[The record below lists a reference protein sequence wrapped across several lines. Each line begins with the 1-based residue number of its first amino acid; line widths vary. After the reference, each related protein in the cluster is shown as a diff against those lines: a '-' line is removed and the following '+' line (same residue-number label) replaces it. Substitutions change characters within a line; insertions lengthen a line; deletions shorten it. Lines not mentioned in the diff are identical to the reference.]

1 MTACEMKINYVLS
14 FCLDWIFIIFIP
26 IFFFIFIFLQD
37 FVIVYLNK
45 LRTSF
50 CRIIFLESTYYRL
63 LLLTYEKK
71 KTQYPFK
78 EFSRI
83 ANCFVYY
90 ILRQHQERPVLSGHF
105 PRR

>member
-1 MTACEMKINYVLS
+1 MTAFKMKINCVLS
-14 FCLDWIFIIFIP
+14 FCIDGICLLFMP
-26 IFFFIFIFLQD
+26 IFVFIFIFLYD
-37 FVIVYLNK
+37 FVIVYSNK

-50 CRIIFLESTYYRL
+50 CRNIFLESTYYRL
-63 LLLTYEKK
+63 LLPTYEKK

-83 ANCFVYY
+83 ANYIVYY
-90 ILRQHQERPVLSGHF
+90 FLRQHQERPVLSGHF

>member
-1 MTACEMKINYVLS
+1 MTAFKMKINYVLS
-14 FCLDWIFIIFIP
+14 LCCGWIFLVFIP
-26 IFFFIFIFLQD
+26 LFAFIFIFLQD
-37 FVIVYLNK
+37 FVIVYSNK

-50 CRIIFLESTYYRL
+50 CRNIFLESTYYRL
-63 LLLTYEKK
+63 LLPTYEKK

-83 ANCFVYY
+83 ANYIVYY
-90 ILRQHQERPVLSGHF
+90 FLRQHQERPVLSGHF